1 MSSTRNQLIQT
12 ALELG
17 SGHKRRELDTQEKK
31 NALRLE
37 MQQQEHIAKEARF
50 AFERS
55 LNFDVTL
62 GTDYLCPRCW
72 VAQGVRSTL
81 VAVPTERH
89 DEDDFQC
96 SSCGGEFTFLA

>member
-50 AFERS
+50 AF
-55 LNFDVTL
+55 
-62 GTDYLCPRCW
+62 G
-72 VAQGVRSTL
+72 A
-81 VAVPTERH
+81 A
-89 DEDDFQC
+89 
-96 SSCGGEFTFLA
+96 